1 MYYIKMNN
9 DTLTNILLLSD
20 IDTITSMCLTSK
32 NISNLC
38 HDKNFWVS
46 KFNMDN
52 IPLLYINEPTNMK
65 QWIKEYKKIK
75 NASITANKVLNI
87 LKVENADIDY
97 ILLKFEN
104 NEPITTLLPISF
116 QNIINL
122 NNKDTQE
129 IAISYIGNN
138 DTKIIYS
145 LYDKDTDNEIVTVSQ
160 KISDITIKKI
170 LTSLIYYYPYIK
182 IVDENDDLYTYN
194 DISDFKNKY
203 KRLNKVMK
211 NRLILWKVV

>member
-1 MYYIKMNN
+1 
-9 DTLTNILLLSD
+9 
-20 IDTITSMCLTSK
+20 
-32 NISNLC
+32 
-38 HDKNFWVS
+38 
-46 KFNMDN
+46 MDN

>member
-182 IVDENDDLYTYN
+182 IVDENDDLH
-194 DISDFKNKY
+194 I
-203 KRLNKVMK
+203 
-211 NRLILWKVV
+211 